1 MYIQSAYVD
10 AEYNR
15 ISSVFL
21 SDIILLIKIRRGEVK
36 TETLTYRIDQ
46 FEGPLDLLLALI
58 TKNKVS
64 IEDIPIAIICDQYL
78 EYLEQ
83 CREMDMDVASEF
95 LVMASELVL
104 IKTKM
109 LLPSVEEGEEDPR
122 ASLAAALLEYQRI
135 KGVAPMFAE
144 MFEQYSGRM
153 VKDTDE
159 IAPDNSV
166 IENQSI
172 DKLVKAMNRVLSNVR
187 PDETNERVA
196 INPIIKKQIVPVAMK
211 MRDVTAIFLKNKKVH
226 LEELFADSSSR
237 SEVIAAFIAV
247 LELIKLGKVGICDIG
262 EENGSSEVLLEA
274 IDLSYDEEITVSED
288 IK

>member
-1 MYIQSAYVD
+1 M
-10 AEYNR
+10 
-15 ISSVFL
+15 
-21 SDIILLIKIRRGEVK
+21 VK
-36 TETLTYRIDQ
+36 TEALTYRIDQ

-83 CREMDMDVASEF
+83 CREMDMDIASEF

-104 IKTKM
+104 IKTRM
-109 LLPSVEEGEEDPR
+109 LLPSSGEEEEDPR

-135 KGVAPMFAE
+135 KGAAPIFAG

-159 IAPDNSV
+159 IPPDNSV
-166 IENQSI
+166 LENQSL

-187 PDETNERVA
+187 PDETSERVA
-196 INPIIKKQIVPVAMK
+196 INPIIKKQIVPVSLK
-211 MRDVTAIFLKNKKVH
+211 MRDVTELFLKNRKVR

-274 IDLSYDEEITVSED
+274 IDLSYDDEITISED

>member
-1 MYIQSAYVD
+1 M
-10 AEYNR
+10 
-15 ISSVFL
+15 
-21 SDIILLIKIRRGEVK
+21 VK

-166 IENQSI
+166 LENQSI

-187 PDETNERVA
+187 PDETNERIA

-211 MRDVTAIFLKNKKVH
+211 IRDVTAIFLKNKKVR
-226 LEELFADSSSR
+226 LEELFAESSSR

-262 EENGSSEVLLEA
+262 EENGSSEVFLEA
-274 IDLSYDEEITVSED
+274 IDLSYDDEITVSED

>member
-1 MYIQSAYVD
+1 M
-10 AEYNR
+10 
-15 ISSVFL
+15 
-21 SDIILLIKIRRGEVK
+21 VK
-36 TETLTYRIDQ
+36 TEALTYRIDQ

-83 CREMDMDVASEF
+83 CREMDMDIASEF

-104 IKTKM
+104 IKTRM
-109 LLPSVEEGEEDPR
+109 LLPSSGEEEEDPR

-135 KGVAPMFAE
+135 KGAAPIFAG

-159 IAPDNSV
+159 IPPDNS
-166 IENQSI
+166 
-172 DKLVKAMNRVLSNVR
+172 AMNRVLSNVR
-187 PDETNERVA
+187 PDETSERVA
-196 INPIIKKQIVPVAMK
+196 INPIIKKQIVPVSLK
-211 MRDVTAIFLKNKKVH
+211 MRDVTELFLKNRKVR

-274 IDLSYDEEITVSED
+274 IDLSYDDEITISED